1 MFHSLLWRCLH
12 VTGCK
17 FVFLRNHDIQMA
29 PDKTVPLPRTAVSE
43 TNIELSTQLNG
54 WTLGRVC
61 WVHVSD
67 PIWADCLL
75 TLTSCSMLLPAI
87 REGENSAELLEK
99 TLLKLRQDQKGSLLK
114 SKWLRFYTIPIPVIS
129 DSNTEVSF
137 FLSSVFFD
145 PLRVTSALLCG
156 VEHQR
161 QELPECPGCPTGA
174 PHTPAPRRAAA
185 VPGSPITPWGPHS
198 IHRLAG
204 GTSALTNRDQ
214 NCIRQKF
221 IYSKWPQI
229 GLNFRNTQ
237 KHTNKCLIYR
247 IQH

>member
-54 WTLGRVC
+54 WTLERVC

-67 PIWADCLL
+67 PIWTDCLL
-75 TLTSCSMLLPAI
+75 NLTSCPMLLPAI
-87 REGENSAELLEK
+87 REGENSSELLEK

-114 SKWLRFYTIPIPVIS
+114 REWLCFYTIPIPVIS
-129 DSNTEVSF
+129 DSDTEVSL
-137 FLSSVFFD
+137 FLSSVFLD
-145 PLRVTSALLCG
+145 PLRVSSALLCG

-198 IHRLAG
+198 LHRLGG

-214 NCIRQKF
+214 NCIRQKRRKSF
-221 IYSKWPQI
+221 YSDYLLKVATDWSK
-229 GLNFRNTQ
+229 L
-237 KHTNKCLIYR
+237 
-247 IQH
+247 